1 MKRTYLYFLT
11 LITWLMPALL
21 HAATAVWSPT
31 WPWEEKT
38 EHVSYEDHSTNCPN
52 NCYFMDDVENGFLY
66 YLYYEDNPNITNTP
80 DNPGYLNVKYF
91 LKDKVVLEKGASY
104 TFSMKVMTRWTY
116 RNLRNA
122 KVRVQLR
129 DGTTSSAKVLRE
141 LGDIDINFDSGGSA
155 QTKSLDFGSAPAGGY
170 ICLTLMGELIGTIYT
185 VALSD
190 FSIVKGAVSPPVI
203 TKQPTMSPNIDVD
216 NVPTL
221 SVTATGENLK
231 YTRWRN

>member
-21 HAATAVWSPT
+21 HAAVWSPT
-31 WPWEEKT
+31 WSLDEAT

-66 YLYYEDNPNITNTP
+66 YLYYEDNPNIINTP

-116 RNLRNA
+116 RNLRNP

-141 LGDIDINFDSGGSA
+141 LGDIDINFNSDGSA
-155 QTKSLDFGSAPAGGY
+155 QTKSLDLDP
-170 ICLTLMGELIGTIYT
+170 LLREVIY
-185 VALSD
+185 V
-190 FSIVKGAVSPPVI
+190 
-203 TKQPTMSPNIDVD
+203 
-216 NVPTL
+216 
-221 SVTATGENLK
+221 
-231 YTRWRN
+231 